1 MEKSLTKSLR
11 RLNMIRE
18 QLEATIKNDVKE
30 PVRVLVT
37 GASGNIGYSLCFM
50 ISQGR
55 MFGANQPVILHL
67 FDLPNNLGRLN
78 GLGLELT
85 DGAFKLLKGIV
96 YSTDPAVAFKD
107 VDYAI
112 MCGARPRTQGMERKD
127 LLSVNSKIFEEQ
139 GKYFDMYAKKT
150 VKVCV
155 VGNPANTNALILAK
169 NAPSINFKN
178 FTALTRLDH
187 NRAVAQLSEK
197 LKLDYDRIKN
207 VIIWGNHSTTQH
219 PDIDYCIVED
229 SDNTYP
235 IKSMIA
241 DDKWI
246 QNEFIKTVQ
255 QRGAAIIAARK
266 MSSVAST
273 ATAICDHMR
282 DWIIGTPDN
291 SWVSM
296 GVISKGEYG
305 APTDVVFSF
314 PVTCKNGEWKIVE
327 NLKLSEFS
335 KEKLAITGKE
345 LLEERTM
352 ALNK

>member
-1 MEKSLTKSLR
+1 MEKSFSKSLK
-11 RLNMIRE
+11 RLNNIRN
-18 QLEATIKNDVKE
+18 QLEAAVKNNSKE
-30 PVRVLVT
+30 PVHVLVT
-37 GASGNIGYSLCFM
+37 GASGNIGYSLSFM

-55 MFGANQPVILHL
+55 MFGPNQPVILHL
-67 FDLPNNLGRLN
+67 FDLPNNVG
-78 GLGLELT
+78 GLKGLSMELT

-96 YSTDPAVAFKD
+96 YSADPAIAFKD

-127 LLSVNSKIFEEQ
+127 LLSVNAKIFEEQ
-139 GKYFDMYAKKT
+139 GKYFDTYAKKT

-187 NRAVAQLSEK
+187 NRAVGQLAEK
-197 LKLDYDRIKN
+197 LKIDNDKIKN
-207 VIIWGNHSTTQH
+207 VTIWGNHSTTQH
-219 PDIDYCIVED
+219 PDIDYCVIED
-229 SDNTYP
+229 DNNTFP
-235 IKSMIA
+235 VKSMIA

-266 MSSVAST
+266 ISSVAST

-282 DWIIGTPDN
+282 DWICGTSDGQ
-291 SWVSM
+291 WVSM
-296 GVISKGEYG
+296 GVMSKGEYG

-314 PVTCKNGEWKIVE
+314 PVTCKSGEWKIVE